1 MNMVKYILRRIL
13 LMVIVLAGVSVITFG
28 IAHNIPGDPLA
39 ANLGQTAMSDPT
51 IVAAYTEKWGLDKP
65 VTVQYFNYV
74 KNFLSGD
81 WGTSIRTKRPVLED
95 LAEAIPATFEMATLA
110 TIFSIVFGLLFG
122 IFSAAKHNKLPDHV
136 LRFLSLV
143 GISIPAFWLSILIIY
158 VFYLKLHWVPGS
170 GRFSSQWL
178 GAKFPT
184 GFLIWDAI
192 TCGEPELL
200 KDALSHLIMPS
211 LVLGASTMG
220 ILTRTVRSSTL
231 EAMQMDYLR
240 TARAKGLSQG
250 RILWKHVTKNA
261 LIPSVTM
268 FGLCYGS
275 LLGGTVLVETLF
287 SYPGIG
293 LYAYKAASTLDY
305 PAIMGTTILIA
316 AINVF
321 MNFIVDI
328 IYAFIDPRIRY

>member
-1 MNMVKYILRRIL
+1 
-13 LMVIVLAGVSVITFG
+13 
-28 IAHNIPGDPLA
+28 
-39 ANLGQTAMSDPT
+39 
-51 IVAAYTEKWGLDKP
+51 
-65 VTVQYFNYV
+65 
-74 KNFLSGD
+74 
-81 WGTSIRTKRPVLED
+81 
-95 LAEAIPATFEMATLA
+95 
-110 TIFSIVFGLLFG
+110 
-122 IFSAAKHNKLPDHV
+122 
-136 LRFLSLV
+136 
-143 GISIPAFWLSILIIY
+143 
-158 VFYLKLHWVPGS
+158 
-170 GRFSSQWL
+170 
-178 GAKFPT
+178 
-184 GFLIWDAI
+184 
-192 TCGEPELL
+192 
-200 KDALSHLIMPS
+200 
-211 LVLGASTMG
+211 
-220 ILTRTVRSSTL
+220 
-231 EAMQMDYLR
+231 MQMDYLR